1 MKKFILT
8 TLAAAAFS
16 ANAVEVG
23 INGFETARTGGQVG
37 TAVTVGTKVDS
48 FDVVG
53 GVGRVSDG
61 TKGFDRWT
69 ATFEKKLM
77 KVGPVKVEGR
87 AGVAYVDNLT
97 GKDGAVATAGLGLE
111 MPVTKHIKAVAFAD
125 HQFGRKTVA
134 HTEGN
139 ILAAGV
145 TVGF

>member
-23 INGFETARTGGQVG
+23 INGFETARTAGQSG
-37 TAVTVGTKVDS
+37 AAVTVGTKVDS
-48 FDVVG
+48 FDVVAG
-53 GVGRVSDG
+53 FGRVSDG
-61 TKGFDRWT
+61 SKSFDRWT
-69 ATFEKKLM
+69 ATLEKKLT

-87 AGVAYVDNLT
+87 AGAAYINNPVT
-97 GKDGAVATAGLGLE
+97 KDGVVPTAGLGLE
-111 MPVTKHIKAVAFAD
+111 MPVTKNIKAVAFAD